1 MNRAL
6 VIYEENTDMLTI
18 EDIIAATG
26 GKAIYSNSNAF
37 TGVSIDSRTI
47 REGELFIALKGSR
60 FDGHNF
66 LNEALDKG
74 SGALV
79 NFPPVEPVKGKTIIY
94 VDDTLKAL
102 QGIARYLRL
111 RRDIPV
117 IGITGSNGKTTTKEL
132 IASILGTKYRVL
144 KNIANLNNHIG
155 LPLSLTRINDTDEV
169 VVLEMGASGPG
180 EIKDLCEIAVPNYG
194 VLTNISQAHL
204 EGFKDLETIRKTK
217 LELLDYIS
225 AAVVNADDPFMTEGI
240 RTDRFK
246 GRLVRYGIKNS
257 AEIHATDIR
266 LYEKGSIFNL
276 HIGENGS
283 IEVHPKISGMFNIY
297 NLLAAASVGYLFN
310 IGLLN
315 IKNAID
321 SFTGLPMRLEFT
333 ELNGVKI
340 INDVYNANPASMEEA
355 IKELVRVKKGRI
367 IAVLGDMLELGS
379 HGEEAHRRLG
389 RLMSGF
395 PIDIF
400 IAVGPLMSFAASEFN
415 ESVYKLQSAVEAGKL
430 LRDICKKGDTVLIK
444 GSRGMNMERV
454 LADGP

>member
-266 LYEKGSIFNL
+266 LYLEGSIFNL